1 MYKQLALFYFSHG
14 SRIDL
19 KYVTSFEMKNSNR
32 ILDKHLEYVMKFLL
46 SFILFKLSFSYT
58 RKY

>member
-1 MYKQLALFYFSHG
+1 MYKQLVLFHFSHG

-32 ILDKHLEYVMKFLL
+32 FLDIH
-46 SFILFKLSFSYT
+46 
-58 RKY
+58 